1 MEVRIRR
8 ENQYRDVSDK
18 LPIPHVTTL
27 HRIINR
33 IDPYER
39 DLARYGKRYADA
51 KHKTNRRGAR
61 PTRTLERVE
70 VDETQLPFMVIDPDT
85 LLPIGRPWLVWAIDV
100 YTRMIVGYHLSFVRP
115 SYAEFM
121 QCLLH
126 AIKPKSYV
134 REKYPDLIND
144 WLTYGLM
151 ETVFT
156 DNAKI
161 YYSGALRE
169 ATSELGIKV
178 EYARRYMA
186 WDKPFVERSF
196 WSLAR
201 RLLRKFPGTTFSNIF
216 EKADYDP
223 KKHAI
228 VTMADLQ
235 EMIHR
240 WIIDIYSRSPHRGL
254 KDVPARVWEM
264 SVKKF
269 PPLLPPDAQ
278 DLEVLL
284 GYITWRKVGSSIEI
298 FGLHYSCDA
307 LAAVRQQVKGEKAK
321 IKFNPEDISLIWV
334 YDNKNGVYIPVPAL
348 DQEYTRGLSLW
359 AHKIIKEQAKRI
371 TEGYVNRDDLCR
383 ARDMITA
390 VILRSVERV
399 KNIGAKSAQ
408 WLTREQHRASFE
420 TGTNTSVSPP
430 PETARADKR
439 NVTLNAGNHPA
450 AGVSDFS
457 SDGLPDGESVAQES
471 GAESIVIETSS
482 VQKGVRR
489 NKPGKGQEKPAAE
502 KRNGRKVDGQPKQ
515 DGAVEEVGDEFK
527 PTDDERRVDLDTTG
541 WGASYDLPR

>member
-1 MEVRIRR
+1 
-8 ENQYRDVSDK
+8 
-18 LPIPHVTTL
+18 
-27 HRIINR
+27 
-33 IDPYER
+33 
-39 DLARYGKRYADA
+39 
-51 KHKTNRRGAR
+51 
-61 PTRTLERVE
+61 
-70 VDETQLPFMVIDPDT
+70 
-85 LLPIGRPWLVWAIDV
+85 
-100 YTRMIVGYHLSFVRP
+100 
-115 SYAEFM
+115 
-121 QCLLH
+121 
-126 AIKPKSYV
+126 
-134 REKYPDLIND
+134 
-144 WLTYGLM
+144 
-151 ETVFT
+151 
-156 DNAKI
+156 
-161 YYSGALRE
+161 
-169 ATSELGIKV
+169 
-178 EYARRYMA
+178 
-186 WDKPFVERSF
+186 
-196 WSLAR
+196 
-201 RLLRKFPGTTFSNIF
+201 
-216 EKADYDP
+216 
-223 KKHAI
+223 
-228 VTMADLQ
+228 MADLQ